1 MLTKKKL
8 TIPQFK
14 ELKAQGQKFRMVTA
28 YDYTFASMVEKTPI
42 EMILVGDSLGMVV
55 LGYDSTVPVTMEDI
69 IHHTKP
75 VVRGAKNT
83 FVVADMP
90 FGSYNV
96 SVSEAIRNANRLIK
110 EGGADAVKL
119 EGGSNVLEIVSEMVK
134 GGIPVVGHIG
144 LTPQTA
150 AQLGGFKVQGKDAEI
165 ARKLVEDA
173 MQLEQAGAF
182 AIVLECVVSPI
193 AQLITEKVA
202 IPTIGIGAGP
212 YCDAQV
218 LVMQDLLGMYDK
230 FTPKFVKKYAQLNGQ
245 IVDAL
250 NEYAK
255 EVSDGSFPAPEHSF
269 GLTKEQQLGRLY

>member
-1 MLTKKKL
+1 LTKKKL

-14 ELKAQGQKFRMVTA
+14 ELKAQGKKFRMVTA
-28 YDYTFASMVEKTPI
+28 YDYTFASIVEKTPI

-55 LGYDSTVPVTMEDI
+55 LGYDSTVPVTMEDM
-69 IHHTKP
+69 IHHIKP
-75 VVRGAKNT
+75 VVRGARNT
-83 FVVADMP
+83 FVVGDMP

-96 SVSEAIRNANRLIK
+96 SVSEAIRNANRIIQ

-119 EGGSNVLEIVSEMVK
+119 EGGSNVLDIVSEMVK

-150 AQLGGFKVQGKDAEI
+150 TQLGGFKVQGKDTEI

-173 MQLEQAGAF
+173 LHLEQAGAF
-182 AIVLECVVSPI
+182 ALVLECVVAPI

-212 YCDAQV
+212 ACDAQV
-218 LVMQDLLGMYDK
+218 LVMQDLLGMYDR
-230 FTPKFVKKYAQLNGQ
+230 FTPKFVKQYAQLNGQ
-245 IVDAL
+245 IVEAL
-250 NEYAK
+250 NSYAQ
-255 EVSDGSFPAPEHSF
+255 EVAEGVFPGPEHTF
-269 GLTKEQQLGRLY
+269 GLNKDQLGRIY

>member
-1 MLTKKKL
+1 MKKKL

-14 ELKAQGQKFRMVTA
+14 DLKAQGKKFRMVTA
-28 YDYTFASMVEKTPI
+28 YDYTFASIVEKTPI

-55 LGYDSTVPVTMEDI
+55 LGYDSTVPVTMEDM
-69 IHHTKP
+69 IHHIKP
-75 VVRGAKNT
+75 VVRGARNT
-83 FVVADMP
+83 FVVGDMP

-96 SVSEAIRNANRLIK
+96 SVSEAIRNANRIIQ

-119 EGGSNVLEIVSEMVK
+119 EGGSNVLDIVSEMVK

-150 AQLGGFKVQGKDAEI
+150 TQLGGFKVQGKDTEI

-173 MQLEQAGAF
+173 LHLEQAGAF
-182 AIVLECVVSPI
+182 ALVLECVVAPI

-212 YCDAQV
+212 ACDAQV

-230 FTPKFVKKYAQLNGQ
+230 FTPKFVKQYAQLNGQ
-245 IVDAL
+245 IVEAL
-250 NEYAK
+250 NSYAQ
-255 EVSDGSFPAPEHSF
+255 EVADGVFPGPEHTF
-269 GLTKEQQLGRLY
+269 GLNKDQLGRIY

>member
-1 MLTKKKL
+1 MKKKL

-14 ELKAQGQKFRMVTA
+14 ELKAQGKKFRMVTA
-28 YDYTFASMVEKTPI
+28 YDYTFASIVEKTPI

-55 LGYDSTVPVTMEDI
+55 LGYDSTVPVTMEDM
-69 IHHTKP
+69 IHHIKP
-75 VVRGAKNT
+75 VVRGARNT
-83 FVVADMP
+83 FVVGDMP

-96 SVSEAIRNANRLIK
+96 SVSEAIRNANRIIQ

-119 EGGSNVLEIVSEMVK
+119 EGGSNVLDIVSEMVK

-150 AQLGGFKVQGKDAEI
+150 TQLGGFKVQGKDTEI

-173 MQLEQAGAF
+173 LHLEQAGAF
-182 AIVLECVVSPI
+182 ALVLECVVAPI

-212 YCDAQV
+212 ACDAQV

-230 FTPKFVKKYAQLNGQ
+230 FTPKFVKQYAQLNGQ
-245 IVDAL
+245 IVEAL
-250 NEYAK
+250 NSYAQ
-255 EVSDGSFPAPEHSF
+255 EVADGVFPGPEHTF
-269 GLTKEQQLGRLY
+269 GLNKDQLGRIY

>member
-1 MLTKKKL
+1 MKKKL

-14 ELKAQGQKFRMVTA
+14 ELKAQGKKFRMVTA
-28 YDYTFASMVEKTPI
+28 YDYTFASIVEKTPI

-55 LGYDSTVPVTMEDI
+55 LGYDSTVPVTMEDM
-69 IHHTKP
+69 IHHIKP

-83 FVVADMP
+83 FVVGDMP

-96 SVSEAIRNANRLIK
+96 SVSEAIRNANRIIQ

-150 AQLGGFKVQGKDAEI
+150 TQLGGFKVQGKDTEI

-173 MQLEQAGAF
+173 LHLEQAGAF
-182 AIVLECVVSPI
+182 ALVLECVVAPI

-212 YCDAQV
+212 ACDAQV

-230 FTPKFVKKYAQLNGQ
+230 FTPKFVKQYAQLNGQ
-245 IVDAL
+245 IVEAL
-250 NEYAK
+250 NSYAQ
-255 EVSDGSFPAPEHSF
+255 EVSDGVFPGPEHTF
-269 GLTKEQQLGRLY
+269 GLNKEQLGRIY

>member
-1 MLTKKKL
+1 MKKKL

-14 ELKAQGQKFRMVTA
+14 ELKAQGKKFRMVTA
-28 YDYTFASMVEKTPI
+28 YDYTFASIVEKTPI

-55 LGYDSTVPVTMEDI
+55 LGYDSTVPVTMEDML
-69 IHHTKP
+69 HHIKP
-75 VVRGAKNT
+75 VVRGARNT
-83 FVVADMP
+83 FVVGDMP

-96 SVSEAIRNANRLIK
+96 SVSEAIRNANRIIQ

-119 EGGSNVLEIVSEMVK
+119 EGGSNVLDIVSEMVK

-150 AQLGGFKVQGKDAEI
+150 TQLGGFKVQGKDTEI

-173 MQLEQAGAF
+173 LHLEQAGAF
-182 AIVLECVVSPI
+182 ALVLECVVAPI

-212 YCDAQV
+212 ACDAQV

-230 FTPKFVKKYAQLNGQ
+230 FTPKFVKQYAQLNGQ
-245 IVDAL
+245 IVEAL
-250 NEYAK
+250 NSYAQ
-255 EVSDGSFPAPEHSF
+255 EVADGVFPGPEHTF
-269 GLTKEQQLGRLY
+269 GLNKDQLGRIY

>member
-1 MLTKKKL
+1 
-8 TIPQFK
+8 
-14 ELKAQGQKFRMVTA
+14 
-28 YDYTFASMVEKTPI
+28 VEKTPI

-55 LGYDSTVPVTMEDI
+55 LGYDSTVPVTMEDM
-69 IHHTKP
+69 IHHIKP

-83 FVVADMP
+83 FVVGDMP

-96 SVSEAIRNANRLIK
+96 SVSEAIRNANRIIQ

-119 EGGSNVLEIVSEMVK
+119 EGGSNVLDIVSEMVK

-150 AQLGGFKVQGKDAEI
+150 TQLGGFKVQGKDTEI

-173 MQLEQAGAF
+173 LHLEQAGAF
-182 AIVLECVVSPI
+182 ALVLECVVAPI

-202 IPTIGIGAGP
+202 IPTIGIGAGSA
-212 YCDAQV
+212 CDAQV

-230 FTPKFVKKYAQLNGQ
+230 FTPKFVKQYAQLNGQ
-245 IVDAL
+245 IVEAL
-250 NEYAK
+250 NSYAQ
-255 EVSDGSFPAPEHSF
+255 EVSDGVFPGPEHTF
-269 GLTKEQQLGRLY
+269 GLNKEQLGRIY

>member
-1 MLTKKKL
+1 MTKKKL

-14 ELKAQGQKFRMVTA
+14 ELKTQGQKFRMVTA
-28 YDYTFASMVEKTPI
+28 YDYTFASIVEKTPI

-55 LGYDSTVPVTMEDI
+55 LGYDSTVPVTMEDM
-69 IHHTKP
+69 IHHIKP
-75 VVRGAKNT
+75 VVRAAKNT
-83 FVVADMP
+83 FVVGDMP

-96 SVSEAIRNANRLIK
+96 SVNEAIRNANRILQ

-150 AQLGGFKVQGKDAEI
+150 AQLGGFKVQGKETEI
-165 ARKLVEDA
+165 ARKLIEDA
-173 MQLEQAGAF
+173 LHLEQAGAF
-182 AIVLECVVSPI
+182 AIVLECVVAPI

-212 YCDAQV
+212 ACDAQV

-230 FTPKFVKKYAQLNGQ
+230 FTPKFVKQYVHLNGQ

-250 NEYAK
+250 TTYAQ
-255 EVSDGSFPAPEHSF
+255 EVADGVFPGPEHSF
-269 GLTKEQQLGRLY
+269 GLNKEQLGRLY

>member
-1 MLTKKKL
+1 MTKKKL

-14 ELKAQGQKFRMVTA
+14 ELKAQGKKFRMVTA
-28 YDYTFASMVEKTPI
+28 YDYTFASIVEKTPI

-55 LGYDSTVPVTMEDI
+55 LGYDSTVPVTMEDM
-69 IHHTKP
+69 IHHIKP
-75 VVRGAKNT
+75 VVRGARNT
-83 FVVADMP
+83 FVVGDMP

-96 SVSEAIRNANRLIK
+96 SVSEAIRNANRIIQ

-119 EGGSNVLEIVSEMVK
+119 EGGSNVLDIVSEMVK

-150 AQLGGFKVQGKDAEI
+150 TQLGGFKVQGKDTEI

-173 MQLEQAGAF
+173 LHLEQAGAF
-182 AIVLECVVSPI
+182 ALVLECVVAPI

-212 YCDAQV
+212 ACDAQV

-230 FTPKFVKKYAQLNGQ
+230 FTPKFVKQYAKLNGQ
-245 IVDAL
+245 IVEAL
-250 NEYAK
+250 NSYAQ
-255 EVSDGSFPAPEHSF
+255 EVAEGVFPAPEHTF
-269 GLTKEQQLGRLY
+269 GLNKDQLGRIY